1 MNEESTRP
9 HGGGPLTGEVVYFY
23 AFDFAYDMQR
33 QPVRTLLGCP
43 LEPYQID
50 ARKRGPRGQVFFRP
64 LMAALPELKR
74 SSGGEDMTFQVALK
88 LLPIGALS
96 ITLRT
101 AFSVE
106 NPEELARW
114 QDPVFEEGERLDA
127 WVKDTIENARN
138 ELASH
143 AIRPHERLP
152 EGEAYTVFCLHAD
165 SPGIGMPAAEWLQQN
180 RATVAALL
188 TREEGGVRLSDQE
201 IAESTSHWLSYYRHD
216 LVVVDWDGALV
227 IDHPAGFAETLYVME
242 LANVQLEELEAYDV
256 YIDEALDRAYRDLSG
271 MRRPRKAGVLHELK
285 ELRIDLAR
293 FSDELQNITK
303 FFGEW
308 HLARVYENTARVF
321 HLADWHRAID
331 EKLRTLD
338 SLYEMLKQD
347 QNHRVMLWL
356 EAAIV
361 LLFIMDLV
369 LLFWGIGK

>member
-1 MNEESTRP
+1 MNEETTGP
-9 HGGGPLTGEVVYFY
+9 VGGGSLTGEVVYFY
-23 AFDFAYDMQR
+23 AFDFAYEMQR
-33 QPVRTLLGCP
+33 QPVASLLGCP

-64 LMAALPELKR
+64 LMADLPDLHR
-74 SSGGEDMTFQVALK
+74 TIGGRDVTFQVALK
-88 LLPIGALS
+88 LLPVGALS

-106 NPEELARW
+106 HPEELARW
-114 QDPVFEEGERLDA
+114 QDPVFGKGERLDE
-127 WVKDTIENARN
+127 WVKETIEKARN

-143 AIRPHERLP
+143 SIRPHERLP

-180 RATVAALL
+180 RAAVAALL
-188 TREEGGVRLSDQE
+188 NREHSAASLSDQE
-201 IAESTSHWLSYYRHD
+201 TAESTSHWLSYYRHD
-216 LVVVDWDGALV
+216 LVVVDWDGALI
-227 IDHPAGFAETLYVME
+227 IDHPADFAETLYVME

-256 YIDEALDRAYRDLSG
+256 YIDEGLDRAYRDLSG
-271 MRRPRKAGVLHELK
+271 SRWPRKTGVLHELK

-338 SLYEMLKQD
+338 SLYEMLKQE

-356 EAAIV
+356 ETAIV

-369 LLFWGIGK
+369 LLFWGTGK

>member
-1 MNEESTRP
+1 MNEETTRP
-9 HGGGPLTGEVVYFY
+9 AGCGPLSGEVVYFY

-33 QPVRTLLGCP
+33 QPVASLLGG
-43 LEPYQID
+43 LLVPYQID

-64 LMAALPELKR
+64 LMAALPELNR
-74 SSGGEDMTFQVALK
+74 TIGGRDVTFQVALK

-101 AFSVE
+101 AFVVE
-106 NPEELARW
+106 NLEDLARW
-114 QDPVFEEGERLDA
+114 QDPVFDVGEKLDA
-127 WVKDTIENARN
+127 WVKATIEKARN

-165 SPGIGMPAAEWLQQN
+165 SPGIAMPAAEWLQQN
-180 RATVAALL
+180 RAAVAALL
-188 TREEGGVRLSDQE
+188 TREDSSASLSDQE
-201 IAESTSHWLSYYRHD
+201 ITESTSHWLSYYRHD
-216 LVVVDWDGALV
+216 LVVVDWDGALI
-227 IDHPAGFAETLYVME
+227 IDHPADFAETLYVME

-256 YIDEALDRAYRDLSG
+256 YIDEALERAYRDLAG
-271 MRRPRKAGVLHELK
+271 KRRPRKTGVLHELK

-347 QNHRVMLWL
+347 QNNRAMLWL

>member
-165 SPGIGMPAAEWLQQN
+165 SPGVGMPAAEWLQQN
-180 RATVAALL
+180 RAAVAALL

-216 LVVVDWDGALV
+216 LVGVDWDGALV

>member
-1 MNEESTRP
+1 
-9 HGGGPLTGEVVYFY
+9 
-23 AFDFAYDMQR
+23 MQR

-74 SSGGEDMTFQVALK
+74 SSGGTDMTFQVALK

-180 RATVAALL
+180 RAAVAALL

-216 LVVVDWDGALV
+216 LVVVDWDGAVV